1 MKAPSSKHW
10 TAREFP
16 TGNGLEVGIEVG
28 RGGEAGEADGHVGLP
43 SCPGGASKKGPT
55 GSSRLEHIFRVS
67 PTRGKRA
74 RHHLPVQSLDAESPR
89 RDVTLRRAW
98 FEGRGDV
105 T

>member
-16 TGNGLEVGIEVG
+16 TGNGLEVGIEWDVVG
-28 RGGEAGEADGHVGLP
+28 KQGRADGHVGLP
-43 SCPGGASKKGPT
+43 KLSRWGPQGPRAAQSWNT
-55 GSSRLEHIFRVS
+55 FQSFPHK
-67 PTRGKRA
+67 GKRA
-74 RHHLPVQSLDAESPR
+74 RHHLPVSPWMLVTQEGCDPKAEGM
-89 RDVTLRRAW
+89 W